1 MCNLFVY
8 DIDLYLD
15 SNENKFLRF
24 SVGFESIEE

>member
-15 SNENKFLRF
+15 SNENEFLRF

>member
-15 SNENKFLRF
+15 SNVNKFVRF

>member
-8 DIDLYLD
+8 DIDLHSD
-15 SNENKFLRF
+15 SNVNKSLRF